1 MALSGYPTN
10 LKHPVAISRQAART
24 ICLGTPLLRRRI
36 MADSKNVIELS
47 DDNFEE
53 EVLKESRPVL
63 VDFWAVWCAPCRI
76 IAPVIEEI
84 AETYGA
90 KIKVGKVNV
99 DENSKIPNQ
108 YGIRSIPTVMLFKD
122 GQVAEQV
129 IGANAAEIKKIVEQ
143 NA

>member
-1 MALSGYPTN
+1 
-10 LKHPVAISRQAART
+10 
-24 ICLGTPLLRRRI
+24 
-36 MADSKNVIELS
+36 MADSKNVMELS
-47 DDNFEE
+47 DANFEE
-53 EVLKESRPVL
+53 EVLKESKPVL
-63 VDFWAVWCAPCRI
+63 VDFWAVWCAPCRM

-99 DENSKIPNQ
+99 DDNSKIPNQ

-129 IGANAAEIKKIVEQ
+129 IGANPAEIKKIVEQ

>member
-1 MALSGYPTN
+1 
-10 LKHPVAISRQAART
+10 
-24 ICLGTPLLRRRI
+24 
-36 MADSKNVIELS
+36 MADSKNIMELS
-47 DDNFEE
+47 DANFEE
-53 EVLKESRPVL
+53 EVLKESKPVL
-63 VDFWAVWCAPCRI
+63 VDFWAVWCAPCRM

-99 DENSKIPNQ
+99 DDNSKIPNQ

-129 IGANAAEIKKIVEQ
+129 IGANPAEIKKIVEQ

>member
-1 MALSGYPTN
+1 
-10 LKHPVAISRQAART
+10 
-24 ICLGTPLLRRRI
+24 
-36 MADSKNVIELS
+36 MADTKNVMEFS

-53 EVLKESRPVL
+53 EVLKESKPVL
-63 VDFWAVWCAPCRI
+63 VDFWAVWCAPCRM
-76 IAPVIEEI
+76 IAPVIDEI
-84 AETYGA
+84 AESYGA

-108 YGIRSIPTVMLFKD
+108 YGVRSIPTVMLFKD

>member
-1 MALSGYPTN
+1 MAE
-10 LKHPVAISRQAART
+10 
-24 ICLGTPLLRRRI
+24 
-36 MADSKNVIELS
+36 SKKVMELS

-53 EVLKESRPVL
+53 EVLKESKPVL

-76 IAPVIEEI
+76 IAPVIDEI
-84 AETYGA
+84 AEAYGS

-99 DENSKIPNQ
+99 DDNSKIPNQ

-122 GQVAEQV
+122 GQVADQV

-143 NA
+143 NT

>member
-1 MALSGYPTN
+1 MP
-10 LKHPVAISRQAART
+10 
-24 ICLGTPLLRRRI
+24 
-36 MADSKNVIELS
+36 DSKKVIELS

-76 IAPVIEEI
+76 IAPVIDEI
-84 AETYGA
+84 AESYGA

-99 DENSKIPNQ
+99 DDNSKIASQ
-108 YGIRSIPTVMLFKD
+108 YGIRSIPTVILFKD

>member
-1 MALSGYPTN
+1 MAG
-10 LKHPVAISRQAART
+10 
-24 ICLGTPLLRRRI
+24 G
-36 MADSKNVIELS
+36 KNVMELS

-53 EVLKESRPVL
+53 EVLKESKPVL

-76 IAPVIEEI
+76 IGPVIEEI
-84 AETYGA
+84 ADAYGG
-90 KIKVGKVNV
+90 KIKVGKINV
-99 DENSKIPNQ
+99 DDNSKIPSQ
-108 YGIRSIPTVMLFKD
+108 YGIRSIPTVILFKD

>member
-1 MALSGYPTN
+1 MIPGQIFAQ
-10 LKHPVAISRQAART
+10 VI
-24 ICLGTPLLRRRI
+24 LRRSN
-36 MADSKNVIELS
+36 MADSKNIMALS

-63 VDFWAVWCAPCRI
+63 VDFWAAWCAPCRM
-76 IAPVIEEI
+76 IAPVIDEI
-84 AETYGA
+84 AESYGS
-90 KIKVGKVNV
+90 KIKVAKFDLDG
-99 DENSKIPNQ
+99 DSSSKIPNQ
-108 YGIRSIPTVMLFKD
+108 YGIRSIPTVLLFKD

>member
-1 MALSGYPTN
+1 
-10 LKHPVAISRQAART
+10 
-24 ICLGTPLLRRRI
+24 
-36 MADSKNVIELS
+36 MADSKNIMELS

-53 EVLKESRPVL
+53 EVLKESKPVL
-63 VDFWAVWCAPCRI
+63 VDFWAVWCAPCRM

-99 DENSKIPNQ
+99 DDNSKIPNQ

-129 IGANAAEIKKIVEQ
+129 IGANPAEIKKIVEQ

>member
-1 MALSGYPTN
+1 MG
-10 LKHPVAISRQAART
+10 
-24 ICLGTPLLRRRI
+24 
-36 MADSKNVIELS
+36 DSVKVMELS
-47 DDNFEE
+47 DATFEE
-53 EVLKESRPVL
+53 EVLKESKPVL
-63 VDFWAVWCAPCRI
+63 VDFWAVWCAPCRM

-99 DENSKIPNQ
+99 DDNSKIPNQ

-129 IGANAAEIKKIVEQ
+129 IGANAAEIKRIVEQ
-143 NA
+143 NT

>member
-1 MALSGYPTN
+1 
-10 LKHPVAISRQAART
+10 
-24 ICLGTPLLRRRI
+24 
-36 MADSKNVIELS
+36 MADSKNVMELS

-63 VDFWAVWCAPCRI
+63 VDFWAVWCAPCRM

-129 IGANAAEIKKIVEQ
+129 IGANPAEIKKIVEQ

>member
-1 MALSGYPTN
+1 MP
-10 LKHPVAISRQAART
+10 
-24 ICLGTPLLRRRI
+24 
-36 MADSKNVIELS
+36 DSKKVIELS

-76 IAPVIEEI
+76 IAPVIDEI
-84 AETYGA
+84 AESYGA

-99 DENSKIPNQ
+99 DDNSKVASK
-108 YGIRSIPTVMLFKD
+108 YGIRSIPTVILFKD
-122 GQVAEQV
+122 GQVADQV

>member
-1 MALSGYPTN
+1 
-10 LKHPVAISRQAART
+10 
-24 ICLGTPLLRRRI
+24 
-36 MADSKNVIELS
+36 MADSKNIMELS
-47 DDNFEE
+47 DANFEE
-53 EVLKESRPVL
+53 EVLKESKPVL
-63 VDFWAVWCAPCRI
+63 VDFWAVWCAPCRM

-99 DENSKIPNQ
+99 DDNSKIPNQ
-108 YGIRSIPTVMLFKD
+108 YGIRSIPTVMLFKN

-129 IGANAAEIKKIVEQ
+129 IGANPAEIKKIVEQ